1 MVDWIIKLLSPCMGF
16 MTGMSI
22 TAIFN
27 CDMSVFLK
35 VVSITSMVMCIA
47 LQVYFLG
54 TYKDF
59 LFKRELKRR
68 LGE

>member
-1 MVDWIIKLLSPCMGF
+1 MGF

-27 CDMSVFLK
+27 CDMSISLK
-35 VVSITSMVMCIA
+35 IVSITSMVIFAA

-54 TYKDF
+54 TYKNF
-59 LFKRELKRR
+59 LFKRELKKRM
-68 LGE
+68 GK

>member
-27 CDMSVFLK
+27 CDMSISLK
-35 VVSITSMVMCIA
+35 IVSITSMVIFAA

-59 LFKRELKRR
+59 LFKRELKKRMD
-68 LGE
+68 G